1 MAFVA
6 ENIILIIVLMTII
19 TFIFYLLK
27 SRKKNHLSNNNTLS
41 HNELVI
47 QLRAYERM
55 MLFLDRIEPVGMIN
69 RLGAHNLSADEVST
83 ILIKNIASEYEY
95 NVSQQIYMS
104 NELWTMIELTKNT
117 IINSIA
123 LLPSSLS
130 KNSSSTDLVEKILNN
145 PKVYNSNII
154 RAKKILKKE
163 AGRLL

>member
-1 MAFVA
+1 MAFVV

-19 TFIFYLLK
+19 TFTLYLLK
-27 SRKKNHLSNNNTLS
+27 NRKKNHLSNNNILS

-55 MLFLDRIEPVGMIN
+55 ILFLDRIEPVGMIN
-69 RLGAHNLSADEVST
+69 RLGAHNLSADEVSA

-104 NELWTMIELTKNT
+104 NELWAMIELTKNT

-130 KNSSSTDLVEKILNN
+130 KNSSSTDLVQQILNN

-163 AGRLL
+163 VGRLL